1 MKKKKIV
8 SMLLVGAMTF
18 SLLAGCG
25 SKPSAAGTAEVPAS
39 EAEGASVAMETAD
52 SQEAAFQK
60 FPEVVEVHIG
70 QGVSPTDTLPDGLSV
85 ENNQYTDYLLENF
98 NIKVVVDWTA
108 ASGNDYA
115 QKVALCIASN
125 TLPDAMTV
133 SGEYMLKAARSGQLY
148 DITDLF
154 QQMQSPQVKEV
165 MESTG
170 GEAIKE
176 ASVDGRQYAIPATE
190 VETAGIQVINIRQDW
205 LDECGLEA
213 PKTLDDVE
221 NIAKVFKEKK
231 PAGEDTIPIAGP
243 DKNTSC
249 YTTFQETA
257 TTTGGFDAVFSA
269 NDCYPG
275 IFLKDENGNVTYG
288 TDSAA
293 TRATLERLADWY
305 QKGYID
311 QEMGTRDSTI
321 ELINSG
327 KVGIFFGAWWV
338 SGYGIGDAYRND
350 PTANW
355 QAYPIYTDD
364 NKYYVKAGSATTGY
378 CVINKNASEDVA
390 KAVII
395 MANVLLRDE
404 SKFDVSE
411 QPLHFWPVRTLMA
424 PADECEYTYHE
435 LINVL
440 DGKTSPEDYQGI
452 SSAYKLLANDVSVVK
467 DVVPGYESGKQLS
480 IEDFSMENFGD
491 FQRMYSLLIGDRPY
505 ATTTVDKKTR
515 SCVFSQTPTMES
527 KWSNLLSMEK
537 EMVMKVITGKSDISA
552 YDEFI
557 KKWKAEGGD
566 TILQEVAE
574 LQ

>member
-1 MKKKKIV
+1 MKKKKLV

-25 SKPSAAGTAEVPAS
+25 SKPTDAGTADVPAS
-39 EAEGASVAMETAD
+39 EVEGGSVSTETAG

-70 QGVSPTDTLPDGLSV
+70 QGVSPTDTLPEGLSV

-108 ASGNDYA
+108 ASGNDYT

-133 SGEYMLKAARSGQLY
+133 SREYMLKAARSGQLY

-221 NIAKVFKEKK
+221 NIAKVFAEKK

-243 DKNTSC
+243 DKNTNC

-275 IFLKDENGNVTYG
+275 IFLKDENGNVIQTIDPVLEKKTISKETSDKLKSYMYSVVQNGSGRYAQVEGYDIGGKTG
-288 TDSAA
+288 TAEKLPRGENKNVVSFI
-293 TRATLERLADWY
+293 
-305 QKGYID
+305 GYAPQENPEIMIYVVID
-311 QEMGTRDSTI
+311 EPNAPDQ
-321 ELINSG
+321 
-327 KVGIFFGAWWV
+327 
-338 SGYGIGDAYRND
+338 
-350 PTANW
+350 
-355 QAYPIYTDD
+355 
-364 NKYYVKAGSATTGY
+364 SATSSL
-378 CVINKNASEDVA
+378 ISQLASD
-390 KAVII
+390 I
-395 MANVLLRDE
+395 MAEAFPYLNIT
-404 SKFDVSE
+404 K
-411 QPLHFWPVRTLMA
+411 A
-424 PADECEYTYHE
+424 PAE
-435 LINVL
+435 
-440 DGKTSPEDYQGI
+440 
-452 SSAYKLLANDVSVVK
+452 
-467 DVVPGYESGKQLS
+467 
-480 IEDFSMENFGD
+480 
-491 FQRMYSLLIGDRPY
+491 
-505 ATTTVDKKTR
+505 
-515 SCVFSQTPTMES
+515 
-527 KWSNLLSMEK
+527 
-537 EMVMKVITGKSDISA
+537 
-552 YDEFI
+552 
-557 KKWKAEGGD
+557 
-566 TILQEVAE
+566 
-574 LQ
+574 